1 MAAARRRPPRR
12 GARRRW
18 LVALVLVAALVA
30 LGGGAA
36 WAVVAWL
43 DRSVT
48 VPFVAACTAT
58 TDGGTTQLSPA
69 QADNAA
75 LIAAVAL
82 RRGLPA
88 RAATIALATAL
99 QESGLINLD
108 HGDLDS
114 LGLFQ
119 QRPSQGWGTAEQV
132 RDPVFATNTFYDHLV
147 TVPDYTSIPVTQA
160 AQAVQRSA
168 YPDAYAQ
175 HETRARAFA
184 SALTGWSVASLSCT
198 LPAADAAGSPDTVVA
213 RVQRDL
219 GDLPSSA
226 IPADTA
232 TRTAATVTLDAS
244 TLAPDDPAR
253 GAWAAAQW
261 SVAVASPLAL
271 DEVRVADEVWVRDGA
286 TGWNQVQGALAPV
299 PAGQVVLTLAGQR
312 SSAGT

>member
-1 MAAARRRPPRR
+1 MGTARRRRPRR
-12 GARRRW
+12 RVRRRW
-18 LVALVLVAALVA
+18 LAALVLVMAAVA
-30 LGGGAA
+30 AAGGAV
-36 WAVVAWL
+36 WAVMAWL

-48 VPFVAACTAT
+48 VPFAAACTAS
-58 TDGGTTQLSPA
+58 TDAGPTQLSPA

-75 LIAAVAL
+75 AIAAIAV

-119 QRPSQGWGTAEQV
+119 QRPSQGWGTPAQV
-132 RDPVFATNTFYDHLV
+132 MDPVYAANTFYDHLV
-147 TVPDYTSIPVTQA
+147 TVPDYTAIPVTQA

-168 YPDAYAQ
+168 FPDAYAA

-184 SALTGWSVASLSCT
+184 SALTGWSPAALSCT
-198 LPAADAAGSPDTVVA
+198 LPAAATASSPEAVVA
-213 RVQRDL
+213 RVRRDL
-219 GDLPSSA
+219 GDLSSSST
-226 IPADTA
+226 PAVGA
-232 TRTAATVTLDAS
+232 QKATVTLDAS
-244 TLAPDDPAR
+244 ALAPDDPTR

-271 DEVRVADEVWVRDGA
+271 DEVRVADEVWTRGGGTWTSTPAD
-286 TGWNQVQGALAPV
+286 QAPV
-299 PAGQVVLTLAGQR
+299 AAGQVVLTLA
-312 SSAGT
+312 S